1 MTNVTIDPSWEPVEG
16 EEGLYLET
24 KTITLSDGTTD
35 TLRILHSDD
44 THVFYDKADEEILAD
59 ERLYSVIAVLGIYD
73 SPSNYKSVLREDWM
87 EVLRDSKKEET
98 I

>member
-1 MTNVTIDPSWEPVEG
+1 MINVTIDSSWEPVEG

-24 KTITLSDGTTD
+24 KTVTLSNGTTS

-44 THVFYDKADEEILAD
+44 THVFYAKADEEIPAE
-59 ERLYSVIAVLGIYD
+59 ERLYSIIAVLGIYD
-73 SPSNYKSVLREDWM
+73 SPSNYKSVLRENWM
-87 EVLRDSKKEET
+87 EVLNAPKKEET